1 MQARLSRTNA
11 FGWKPA
17 PAIAGFVMALLGAVA
32 PALAQTP
39 KADEVLGAVV
49 GVHAEVPAMARTAD
63 SLGTSR
69 NGSGVV
75 IGADGLVLTIGYL
88 ILEAGAVDIIDASGK
103 TKPAALVAYDN
114 ESGFGLLR
122 SLQPLDAQPIGL
134 GDSAALKP
142 LDRVLIAS
150 RTDGLAVEQG
160 MIAGR
165 RELAGY
171 WEYLLPD
178 AVFAVPAHAEFG
190 GAALIDRNGRLVG
203 VGSLLVGDA
212 AGDGTA
218 VPGNMYVPID
228 ALKPILQDLVAHGRR
243 TGPQHPWLGVYAEA
257 DRGGVRVLQI
267 AEGGPAEKA
276 GLQRGDLITGV
287 AGTSVNDLADFYR
300 QVWALGPA
308 GVAVP
313 LDIEGG
319 AGSRQITVRSLD
331 RYQWL
336 RLDPTF

>member
-1 MQARLSRTNA
+1 MQACLLQTSTL
-11 FGWKPA
+11 GWKAAVVAATVALVALSASAPA
-17 PAIAGFVMALLGAVA
+17 P
-32 PALAQTP
+32 AQTP
-39 KADEVLGAVV
+39 KAEEVLAAVV
-49 GVHAEVPAMARTAD
+49 GVHAEVPPMARTAD

-69 NGSGVV
+69 TGSGVV
-75 IGADGLVLTIGYL
+75 ISADGLVLTIGYL

-103 TKPAALVAYDN
+103 TRPAALVAYDN
-114 ESGFGLLR
+114 DSGFGLLR
-122 SLQPLDAQPIGL
+122 SLQPLDVQPISL
-134 GDSAALKP
+134 GDSGSLEQ

-150 RTDGLAVEQG
+150 RSDGLAVDQG
-160 MIAGR
+160 MIASR

-203 VGSLLVGDA
+203 LGSLLVGDA
-212 AGDGTA
+212 AGDGTG

-228 ALKPILQDLVAHGRR
+228 ALKPILQDLIAHGRR
-243 TGPQHPWLGVYAEA
+243 SGPQRPWLGVYAEA

-276 GLQRGDLITGV
+276 GLHRGDLITGV
-287 AGTSVNDLADFYR
+287 AGSAVNDLADFYR
-300 QVWALGPA
+300 RVWALGSA

-313 LDIEGG
+313 LDIEGS
-319 AGSRQITVRSLD
+319 AGQRQITVRSLD

>member
-1 MQARLSRTNA
+1 MQARLSQTNA

-17 PAIAGFVMALLGAVA
+17 SAGFVMVLLGAIT
-32 PALAQTP
+32 PALAQAP
-39 KADEVLGAVV
+39 KADEVLAAVV

-69 NGSGVV
+69 NGSGIV

-114 ESGFGLLR
+114 DSGFGLLR

-150 RTDGLAVEQG
+150 RSDGLAVEQG

-228 ALKPILQDLVAHGRR
+228 ALKPILQDLIAHGRR
-243 TGPQHPWLGVYAEA
+243 TGPPHPWLGVYAEA

-313 LDIEGG
+313 LDIEGA
-319 AGSRQITVRSLD
+319 AGPRQITVRSLD

>member
-1 MQARLSRTNA
+1 M
-11 FGWKPA
+11 
-17 PAIAGFVMALLGAVA
+17 VLLGAIT
-32 PALAQTP
+32 PALAQAP
-39 KADEVLGAVV
+39 KADEVLAAVV

-69 NGSGVV
+69 NGSGIV

-114 ESGFGLLR
+114 DSGFGLLR

-150 RTDGLAVEQG
+150 RSDGLAVEQG

-178 AVFAVPAHAEFG
+178 AVFAVPPHAEFG

-313 LDIEGG
+313 LDIEGA
-319 AGSRQITVRSLD
+319 AGPRQITVRSLD